1 MELVIKRPVPTTLGA
16 TVVAFDSA
24 AACGS
29 WSCVDW
35 PGTWVIT
42 DGETT
47 SEKWVAEVCTVFL
60 EIETDS
66 TATEE

>member
-16 TVVAFDSA
+16 TVVAFESA
-24 AACGS
+24 AACDSCGD
-29 WSCVDW
+29 WS
-35 PGTWVIT
+35 GTFVIAE
-42 DGETT
+42 GETT
-47 SEKWVAEVCTVFL
+47 SEKWVAAVCTVFL